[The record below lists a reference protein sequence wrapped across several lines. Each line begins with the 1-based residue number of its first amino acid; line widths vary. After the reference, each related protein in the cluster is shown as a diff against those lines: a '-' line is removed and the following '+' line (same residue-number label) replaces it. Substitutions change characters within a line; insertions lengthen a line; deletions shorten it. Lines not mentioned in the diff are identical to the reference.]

1 MNKSCEF
8 KIESDDFLRKMIRIF
23 GGAQET
29 NRSPWFSDYHKPD
42 GLDQR
47 SMGKNQMLSCLV
59 GGTAI
64 DKSGPILALAPA
76 GCCYLAPAR
85 GDKGLGPRS
94 WQKQPQRH
102 RDGSKTL
109 FLADSLVLSKAVL
122 FMIHT
127 IHPGRLKTVCTL
139 S

>member
-42 GLDQR
+42 GLDQQ

-59 GGTAI
+59 GGIAI
-64 DKSGPILALAPA
+64 DKSGPILAWLQQGVATSP
-76 GCCYLAPAR
+76 LR
-85 GDKGLGPRS
+85 GETR
-94 WQKQPQRH
+94 
-102 RDGSKTL
+102 
-109 FLADSLVLSKAVL
+109 A
-122 FMIHT
+122 
-127 IHPGRLKTVCTL
+127 
-139 S
+139 